1 MGRTKKE
8 LGLDSMG
15 IQKSMRLTDYLGD
28 GIGQLPLNIMS
39 SLVGQLTY
47 FYTEKVGLA
56 AGMVATMLLIAK
68 IFDAFSDLAMGKIM
82 DAGRSPKGK
91 CRPWFSRMAI
101 PALVAIILLF
111 TVPKNI
117 GSGFQTAYVLITNVL
132 ITAIVYTAVAI
143 PYGAL
148 MAIRTES
155 FEERGKMGIFR
166 TAFGYIAGMVIAIL
180 LIPITNMLGGTQ
192 SAWIKVAVVFG
203 LISMLSLMILYKV
216 SKENVQI
223 VEKSED
229 DDVPFVEAIKMLFK
243 NKYWV
248 IMLVLQ
254 FLINISYSLTTSGGT
269 YYAKYILGN
278 DNIVA
283 LLGAV
288 GLVPTFLGFILT
300 GPLTSKFGMT
310 KTCKISCVLGAAAC
324 LVRVFTPYSIATCM
338 NSLNHYAYGSIGDW
352 MYRKVAGLSQLEPGY
367 KKFQVKPMFVKGIEE
382 WATEFESVYGKIVAK
397 TSCKNGK
404 IHVHVEVPANTTAVI
419 VLPEKEEI
427 LEVGSGVY
435 DYEYA
440 TETCL
445 AVERFS
451 MDSTLGEI
459 VAEPLAVELFN
470 QMAPGMLEGP
480 MIQFA
485 YGMTLAELL
494 GAAPQAKP
502 LYEAVV
508 NALNQKEA
516 EAGSLIESYA
526 YNK

>member
-117 GSGFQTAYVLITNVL
+117 GSGFQAAYVLITNVL

-203 LISMLSLMILYKV
+203 LISLLSLMILYKV
-216 SKENVQI
+216 TRENVQI
-223 VEKSED
+223 AEKSED

-248 IMLVLQ
+248 IMLALQ
-254 FLINISYSLTTSGGT
+254 FMINISYSLTTSGGT
-269 YYAKYILGN
+269 YYAKYVLADENMFGTFAWFINIPLIIALIFTPTIVQKWNGMYKLNKYSYMVATVGRLLVAVAGYMGNIPLMLAFTALAALGQGPWQGDMN
-278 DNIVA
+278 AVIASCSEYSWLTKHKHVDGIMYSCTS
-283 LLGAV
+283 LGVKIGGGLGTAIV
-288 GLVPTFLGFILT
+288 GLLLDFSGFKGTLTVQPDSAINMLHIMYLIVPFALDLIITFIL
-300 GPLTSKFGMT
+300 SKMNVEKANAEIKEKLG
-310 KTCKISCVLGAAAC
+310 ISENEV
-324 LVRVFTPYSIATCM
+324 VM
-338 NSLNHYAYGSIGDW
+338 E
-352 MYRKVAGLSQLEPGY
+352 SQ
-367 KKFQVKPMFVKGIEE
+367 
-382 WATEFESVYGKIVAK
+382 
-397 TSCKNGK
+397 N
-404 IHVHVEVPANTTAVI
+404 
-419 VLPEKEEI
+419 
-427 LEVGSGVY
+427 
-435 DYEYA
+435 
-440 TETCL
+440 
-445 AVERFS
+445 
-451 MDSTLGEI
+451 
-459 VAEPLAVELFN
+459 
-470 QMAPGMLEGP
+470 
-480 MIQFA
+480 
-485 YGMTLAELL
+485 
-494 GAAPQAKP
+494 
-502 LYEAVV
+502 
-508 NALNQKEA
+508 
-516 EAGSLIESYA
+516 
-526 YNK
+526 